1 MLFRDPFHEFN
12 EFTSS
17 LPRQRQMLAMDAV
30 RSDDEVTLY
39 FDVPGVKP
47 EEIDLTAE
55 RNEVTVEV
63 QRRWFDA
70 DKKVLNRERAQGS
83 FRRQIQVSDNLDT
96 EHMKAK
102 LDNGVLIISVPVAEK
117 AKARKIQITGGSTQ
131 ELTTSDA

>member
-17 LPRQRQMLAMDAV
+17 LPRQRQLLAMDAV
-30 RSDDEVTLY
+30 RNDDEVTLY

-102 LDNGVLIISVPVAEK
+102 LDNGVLVVTMPVAEK